1 MTKHNNLKSTMRKY
15 NKKELPLRRGNSFL
29 LDCTTK
35 SEMDSVSISGRFFS
49 LFPVVVQ
56 STIGTLNDGALPLIE
71 ESEIFKKQKQIRKIM
86 VKV

>member
-1 MTKHNNLKSTMRKY
+1 MTKHNNLKNTMRKY

-56 STIGTLNDGALPLIE
+56 SAAGTSNDGALPLIE
-71 ESEIFKKQKQIRKIM
+71 NEGPRFVPRG
-86 VKV
+86 VRLL